1 MRWIVR
7 LLGVVLFLVIVAV
20 AALFLV
26 PANRIANLAARQF
39 EAATGRVLTIDGD
52 VTPTFWPV
60 LGARVEQVTLANVAG
75 SDAGPMLVAESVDLG
90 VDLSQLIRGNL
101 VVRRFEARSPQIVL
115 ERDANGVG
123 NWNFAGVGDASA
135 PAAEAG
141 TQASLPPIILDRAQ
155 IEGASLRYI
164 DRQAGTD
171 VTVAG
176 VSIDLSMPEPGGA
189 ATLRISVD
197 RGGQH
202 AEVNARLGSVQA
214 LLAGEVVAVSASIRA
229 DGAEGSFEG
238 RAGLEPVAAEGR
250 LSFDIR
256 RLAPALQIA
265 GASGGEPI
273 PDAARPL
280 TLAGQL
286 TLAPTGSLHLREGAV
301 GVGSNRL
308 TLALDTTFDG
318 PRPRVSGQ
326 ISADT
331 LDLSGFTTGGGG
343 SSSAAAG
350 GGSGWPQDR
359 IDASALGLADAQI
372 GLTLGPVN
380 TGFGMIDSTRG
391 SLTIDRARAVL
402 GLNEVRAFEGALSG
416 ELVANNR
423 NGLSVGGTLA
433 LRGVSLMAM
442 LRQALGFERLTGTAA
457 ADLRFLGAGASVDA
471 IMHSLEGQGTI
482 QFGQGEIQ
490 GIDLAAMF
498 NNLDPS
504 ALGAGSSTVYTSIGA
519 SFTMQGGVLSNSDLL
534 LDAPLFAVRG
544 EGTADI
550 GGMTLNYRVTP
561 ETMRNS
567 TTGAAGLRVPLLITG
582 PWSAPRFR
590 LDLEGLAEQRLE
602 EERARLEA
610 RAQEEIQRLQDDA
623 RARAEQAITDRLG
636 GGSGTAPTDGTATPG
651 TEAQP
656 TPGQLLED
664 QAREGLRRLLGGGDE
679 PPPADQ

>member
-7 LLGVVLFLVIVAV
+7 LLGVVLILVAVAV

-26 PANRIANLAARQF
+26 PADRIANLAARQF
-39 EAATGRVLTIDGD
+39 EAATGRALTIDGD

-60 LGARVEQVTLANVAG
+60 LGARVERVTLANVAG

-90 VDLSQLIRGNL
+90 VDLSQLIQGNL

-123 NWNFAGVGDASA
+123 NWNFAGIGDANA

-141 TQASLPPIILDRAQ
+141 TQSALPPIVLDRAM

-197 RGGQH
+197 RGGQQG
-202 AEVNARLGSVQA
+202 EVNARLGSVQA

-229 DGAEGSFEG
+229 DGAVGSFEG

-256 RLAPALQIA
+256 RLAPALQLA
-265 GASGGEPI
+265 GAGGGEPI

-286 TLAPTGSLHLREGAV
+286 TLAPTGSLHLREGVV

-318 PRPRVSGQ
+318 PRPRVAGQ

-331 LDLSGFTTGGGG
+331 LDLSGFTSGG
-343 SSSAAAG
+343 SGSAAASG
-350 GGSGWPQDR
+350 GGSGWPTDR

-402 GLNEVRAFEGALSG
+402 GLNEVRAFEGTLSG

-423 NGLSVGGTLA
+423 SGLSVGGTLA
-433 LRGVSLMAM
+433 LRGVSLMSM

-471 IMHSLEGQGTI
+471 IMRSLEGQGTI

-636 GGSGTAPTDGTATPG
+636 GGSGTAPTDGTATPE
-651 TEAQP
+651 TDTQQ
-656 TPGQLLED
+656 TPAQLLED
-664 QAREGLRRLLGGGDE
+664 QARAGLRRLLGGDPE